1 MAEVIIG
8 VDLGGTR
15 IRAACL
21 NTQLEILTRKET
33 LTLADEG
40 LEPTLGRIKALI
52 HDVLPKDD
60 TVLGIGISAP
70 GPLNPETGVIVHP
83 PNLAGWQ
90 DVPLGDILH
99 QEFNVPVYVGNDANV
114 AILAEACLGVA
125 QGYRHAIYLTVST
138 GVGSGI
144 IVDGRLLLGRSG
156 LAAEAGHMMMLVG
169 EQVSSLEDET
179 AGPDMA
185 KQAVQRI
192 RNGESS
198 QITDLVDGNLDDAN
212 GKTVGDAALAGDK
225 LALEI
230 VHRSATIVGLGIVN
244 LLVLFNPE
252 IVVVGGGVS
261 NLGDLIFKPM
271 REAIQTHCLDDAYWR
286 DLRLETPNLG
296 EDVSIYGGALLVPT
310 KGGVGDISEV
320 IAQIKH
326 TSD

>member
-21 NTQLEILTRKET
+21 NPQLEILTRKET

-40 LEPTLGRIKALI
+40 LDPTLGRIKALI

-70 GPLNPETGVIVHP
+70 GPLNPETGVVVHP

-99 QEFNVPVYVGNDANV
+99 EEFNVPVYVGNDANV
-114 AILAEACLGVA
+114 AVLAEACLGVA

-156 LAAEAGHMMMLVG
+156 LAAEAGHMVMLV
-169 EQVSSLEDET
+169 EDQVSSLEDET

-192 RNGESS
+192 KQGESS
-198 QITDLVDGNLDDAN
+198 QITDLVSGNLDKAN

-230 VHRSATIVGLGIVN
+230 VRRSAKIVGLGIVN
-244 LLVLFNPE
+244 LLHLFNPD
-252 IVVVGGGVS
+252 IVVVGGGVT
-261 NLGDLIFKPM
+261 NLGDLIFEPM
-271 REAIQTHCLDDAYWR
+271 LDAIKKHSIDEAYWR
-286 DLRLETPNLG
+286 DLRLETPDLG
-296 EDVSIYGGALLVPT
+296 EDVSIYGAAVLVPT
-310 KGGVGDISEV
+310 QGGVVDISEV
-320 IAQIKH
+320 VKQIQQ
-326 TSD
+326 S